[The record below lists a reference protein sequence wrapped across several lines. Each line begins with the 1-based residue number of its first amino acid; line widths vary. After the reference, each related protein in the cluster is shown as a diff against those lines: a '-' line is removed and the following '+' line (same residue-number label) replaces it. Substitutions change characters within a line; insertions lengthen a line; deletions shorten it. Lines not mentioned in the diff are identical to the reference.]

1 MSNFTKKS
9 DSVFNIGF
17 LLIDGFALM
26 SFSAV
31 VEPLR
36 AANLIAKNKL
46 YDIDYYSIDKEF
58 STSSSNAIIETTK
71 SFNDMG
77 HLDLLFVVAGL
88 GSTSFKIPKV
98 LKSLR
103 QLANQ
108 GVMLGGVSGGPVIL
122 ARAGVLKNRRF
133 TVHWEHASEMAEL
146 FPELV
151 IERTLYIKDRDRYTC
166 AGGVAPLDMMNA
178 IITEHH
184 GNNFAQKVSDWFIH
198 TEIRPSASP
207 QRSGLSERYPNA
219 TDTMVLSIEA
229 MRNHIADPLDLDQ
242 LAKIS
247 EVSVRQ
253 LNRLFKDKLG
263 LGTMEFYRQQR
274 LQTAE
279 KLIKQSSMK
288 IIDIANA
295 TGFVSAA
302 HFSSVFNK
310 QFGTTPSALR
320 KKTLKMS

>member
-1 MSNFTKKS
+1 MSKIIQKS

-46 YDIDYYSIDKEF
+46 YEIDYYSIEKTF
-58 STSSSNAIIETTK
+58 STSSSNAIIESTK
-71 SFNDMG
+71 SFNDMS
-77 HLDLLFVVAGL
+77 HLDLLFVVAGM
-88 GSTSFKIPKV
+88 GSTSFKNKKV
-98 LKSLR
+98 SKQLR
-103 QLANQ
+103 QLATHD
-108 GVMLGGVSGGPVIL
+108 VTLGGVSGGPVIL
-122 ARAGVLKNRRF
+122 ARAGVLRNRRF

-151 IERTLYIKDRDRYTC
+151 IERTLYVKDRDRYTC

-178 IITEHH
+178 LITEHH
-184 GNNFAQKVSDWFIH
+184 GNNFAQRVSDWFIH

-219 TDTMVLSIEA
+219 TQAMILAIEA

-242 LAKIS
+242 LAKLS

-253 LNRLFKDKLG
+253 LNRLFKEKMDV
-263 LGTMEFYRQQR
+263 GTMDFYRSLR
-274 LQTAE
+274 IKTAE
-279 KLIKQSSMK
+279 KLLKQSSMK
-288 IIDIANA
+288 IIDIAQA

-302 HFSSVFNK
+302 HFSSTFNK
-310 QFGTTPSALR
+310 QVGQTPSSLR
-320 KKTLKMS
+320 KKA

>member
-1 MSNFTKKS
+1 MQKNTQKR

-46 YDIDYYSIDKEF
+46 YEIDYYAIEKKF
-58 STSSSNAIIETTK
+58 STSSSGAIIESTK
-71 SFNDMG
+71 PLNQMS

-88 GSTSFKIPKV
+88 GSTSFKNTKV
-98 LKSLR
+98 TKLLK

-108 GVMLGGVSGGPVIL
+108 GITLGGVSGGPVIL

-151 IERTLYIKDRDRYTC
+151 IERTLYVKDRDRYTC

-178 IITEHH
+178 LITEHH

-207 QRSGLSERYPNA
+207 QRSGLSERYPHA
-219 TDTMVLSIEA
+219 TQAMILAIEA
-229 MRNHIADPLDLDQ
+229 MRNHIADPLDLEQ
-242 LAKIS
+242 LAKLS

-253 LNRLFKDKLG
+253 LNRLFREKMHT
-263 LGTMEFYRQQR
+263 GTMDFYRQLR

-279 KLIKQSSMK
+279 KLLKQSSMK
-288 IIDIANA
+288 IIDIAQA

-302 HFSSVFNK
+302 HFSTSFHK
-310 QFGTTPSALR
+310 QFGQTPSSLR
-320 KKTLKMS
+320 

>member
-1 MSNFTKKS
+1 MNKKINS
-9 DSVFNIGF
+9 AFNIGF

-36 AANLIAKNKL
+36 AANLIGKNKL
-46 YDIDYYSIDKEF
+46 YEIDYYSNIKDF
-58 STSSSNAIIETTK
+58 STSSSGAVIESTK
-71 SFNDMG
+71 ALNDMS

-88 GSTSFKIPKV
+88 GSTYFKDTKI
-98 LKSLR
+98 LILLR
-103 QLANQ
+103 KLAKQ
-108 GVMLGGVSGGPVIL
+108 GTTLGGVSGGPVIL
-122 ARAGVLKNRRF
+122 AQAGVLKNRRF

-151 IERTLYIKDRDRYTC
+151 IERTLYVKDRDRYTC

-184 GNNFAQKVSDWFIH
+184 GNDFAQKVSDWFIH

-219 TDTMVLSIEA
+219 TQAMILAIEA
-229 MRNHIADPLDLDQ
+229 MRNHIADPLDLEQ
-242 LAKIS
+242 LARLSEIS
-247 EVSVRQ
+247 SRQ
-253 LNRLFKDKLG
+253 LNRLFSEKLNIA
-263 LGTMEFYRQQR
+263 TMDFYRQLR

-279 KLIKQSSMK
+279 KLLKQSSMK
-288 IIDIANA
+288 MIDIAQA

-302 HFSSVFNK
+302 HFSSAFNK
-310 QFGTTPSALR
+310 QFGQTPSSLR
-320 KKTLKMS
+320 KKG

>member
-1 MSNFTKKS
+1 MTTNDKITTIA
-9 DSVFNIGF
+9 FNIGF

-36 AANLIAKNKL
+36 AANLISKSKL
-46 YDIDYYSIDKEF
+46 YEIDYYSIEKDF
-58 STSSSNAIIETTK
+58 SKSSSEAIIKSTK
-71 SFNDMG
+71 ALNDMS
-77 HLDLLFVVAGL
+77 HLDLLFVVAGT
-88 GSTSFKIPKV
+88 GSTSFKSEKISK
-98 LKSLR
+98 LLR
-103 QLANQ
+103 QLDKQ
-108 GVMLGGVSGGPVIL
+108 GVTLGGVSGGPIIL

-133 TVHWEHASEMAEL
+133 TVHWEHAAGMAEL
-146 FPELV
+146 FPELI

-184 GNNFAQKVSDWFIH
+184 GNSFAQKVSDWFIH

-219 TDTMVLSIEA
+219 TQAMILAIEA
-229 MRNHIADPLDLDQ
+229 MRNHIADPLDLEQ
-242 LAKIS
+242 LSRLS

-253 LNRLFKDKLG
+253 LNRLFREKLNI
-263 LGTMEFYRQQR
+263 GTMDFYRQLR

-279 KLIKQSSMK
+279 KLLKRSSMK
-288 IIDIANA
+288 VIDIAQA

-302 HFSSVFNK
+302 HFSTSFNK
-310 QFGTTPSALR
+310 QFGQTPTYIR
-320 KKTLKMS
+320 KNG

>member
-1 MSNFTKKS
+1 MTIKDKTTQGSYK
-9 DSVFNIGF
+9 IGF

-36 AANLIAKNKL
+36 AANLISKSNL
-46 YDIDYYSIDKEF
+46 YEIDYYSVEKNF
-58 STSSSNAIIETTK
+58 SRSSSKAIIESTK
-71 SFNDMG
+71 SLNDMS
-77 HLDLLFVVAGL
+77 HLDLLFVVAGT
-88 GSTSFKIPKV
+88 GSTSFKSTKV
-98 LKSLR
+98 SKLLR
-103 QLANQ
+103 QLDKQ
-108 GVMLGGVSGGPVIL
+108 GVTLGGVSGGPIIL

-133 TVHWEHASEMAEL
+133 TAHWEHATRMAEL

-151 IERTLYIKDRDRYTC
+151 IERALYVKDRDRYTC

-184 GNNFAQKVSDWFIH
+184 GNRFAQKVSDWFIH

-219 TDTMVLSIEA
+219 TQAMILAIEA
-229 MRNHIADPLDLDQ
+229 MRNHIADPLDLEQ
-242 LAKIS
+242 LSRLS

-253 LNRLFKDKLG
+253 LNRLFREKMDI
-263 LGTMEFYRQQR
+263 GTMDLYRQLR

-279 KLIKQSSMK
+279 KLLKRSSMK
-288 IIDIANA
+288 VIDIAQA
-295 TGFVSAA
+295 TGFVNAA
-302 HFSSVFNK
+302 HFSTAFNK
-310 QFGTTPSALR
+310 QFGQTPSSMR
-320 KKTLKMS
+320 QKS

>member
-1 MSNFTKKS
+1 MLKNTQKTNSAY
-9 DSVFNIGF
+9 NIGF

-46 YDIDYYSIDKEF
+46 YEIDYYAIEKQF
-58 STSSSNAIIETTK
+58 STSSSDAIIESTR
-71 SFNDMG
+71 SLNDMS

-88 GSTSFKIPKV
+88 GSTSFKNAKV
-98 LKSLR
+98 SKLLK
-103 QLANQ
+103 QLSNQ
-108 GVMLGGVSGGPVIL
+108 GVTLGGVSGGPVIL

-151 IERTLYIKDRDRYTC
+151 IERTLYVKDRDRYTC

-178 IITEHH
+178 LITEHH

-219 TDTMVLSIEA
+219 THSMILAIEA
-229 MRNHIADPLDLDQ
+229 MRNHIADPLDLEQ
-242 LAKIS
+242 LAILS

-253 LNRLFKDKLG
+253 LNRLFKDKMNV
-263 LGTMEFYRQQR
+263 GTMDFYRQLR
-274 LQTAE
+274 LKTSR
-279 KLIKQSSMK
+279 KLLKQSSMK
-288 IIDIANA
+288 IIDIAQA

-302 HFSSVFNK
+302 HFSSAFNK
-310 QFGTTPSALR
+310 QFGQTPSSLR
-320 KKTLKMS
+320 

>member
-1 MSNFTKKS
+1 MNKS
-9 DSVFNIGF
+9 KLPYNVGF

-36 AANLIAKNKL
+36 AANLISKNKL
-46 YDIDYYSIDKEF
+46 YEIDYYSMEKEF
-58 STSSSNAIIETTK
+58 SKSSSGAIIESTK
-71 SFNDMG
+71 VLTDMN

-88 GSTSFKIPKV
+88 GSTSFKDAKI
-98 LKSLR
+98 LKLLR
-103 QLANQ
+103 KLSKQ
-108 GVMLGGVSGGPVIL
+108 GVTLGGVSGGPVIL
-122 ARAGVLKNRRF
+122 AKAGVMQNRRF
-133 TVHWEHASEMAEL
+133 TVHWEHASEMREL

-151 IERTLYIKDRDRYTC
+151 IEKTLYVKDRDRYTC

-184 GNNFAQKVSDWFIH
+184 GNDFAQKVSDWFIH

-219 TDTMVLSIEA
+219 TQAMILAIEA
-229 MRNHIADPLDLDQ
+229 MRNHIADPLDLEQ
-242 LAKIS
+242 LARLS

-253 LNRLFKDKLG
+253 LNRLFTEKLG
-263 LGTMEFYRQQR
+263 IATMDFYRQQR
-274 LQTAE
+274 LHTSE
-279 KLIKQSSMK
+279 KLLKQSSMK
-288 IIDIANA
+288 MIDIAQA

-302 HFSSVFNK
+302 HFSSAFNK
-310 QFGTTPSALR
+310 QFGQTPSSLR
-320 KKTLKMS
+320 NKV

>member
-1 MSNFTKKS
+1 MDKNKS
-9 DSVFNIGF
+9 PFKLGF

-36 AANLIAKNKL
+36 AANLIAKNEL
-46 YDIDYYSIDKEF
+46 YEIDYYSIDEH
-58 STSSSNAIIETTK
+58 SSQSSSGAIIKSTK
-71 SFNDMG
+71 ALNNMN
-77 HLDLLFVVAGL
+77 HLDFLFVVAGL
-88 GSTSFKIPKV
+88 GSTSFKEEGVFK
-98 LKSLR
+98 LLR
-103 QLANQ
+103 KLAKQ
-108 GVMLGGVSGGPVIL
+108 GVTLGGVSGGPVIL
-122 ARAGVLKNRRF
+122 AKAGVMKNRRF
-133 TVHWEHASEMAEL
+133 TVHWEHASEMREM
-146 FPELV
+146 FPEFV

-184 GNNFAQKVSDWFIH
+184 GNNFAQRVSDWFIH

-219 TDTMVLSIEA
+219 TQTMILAIEA

-242 LAKIS
+242 LARIS

-253 LNRLFKDKLG
+253 LNRLFKEKLNVA
-263 LGTMEFYRQQR
+263 TMEFYRQQR
-274 LQTAE
+274 LHTAG
-279 KLIKQSSMK
+279 KLLKQSSMK
-288 IIDIANA
+288 MIDIAQA

-302 HFSSVFNK
+302 HFSAAFNK
-310 QFGTTPSALR
+310 QFGQTPSSLR
-320 KKTLKMS
+320 KRG

>member
-1 MSNFTKKS
+1 MTNSKNTQPS
-9 DSVFNIGF
+9 PYNIGF

-36 AANLIAKNKL
+36 AANLISKQTL
-46 YDIDYYSIDKEF
+46 YEIDYYSVEKKYAV
-58 STSSSNAIIETTK
+58 SSSQAIIESTK
-71 SFNDMG
+71 TLNELS
-77 HLDLLFVVAGL
+77 HLDLLFVVAGS
-88 GSTSFKIPKV
+88 GSTSYKSNKINKH
-98 LKSLR
+98 LK

-108 GVMLGGVSGGPVIL
+108 GIMLGGVSGGPVIL

-151 IERTLYIKDRDRYTC
+151 IERTLYVKDRDRYTC

-184 GNNFAQKVSDWFIH
+184 GNDFAQRVSDWFIH

-207 QRSGLSERYPNA
+207 QRSGLAERYPTA
-219 TDTMVLSIEA
+219 THTMILAIEA

-247 EVSVRQ
+247 EVSTRQ
-253 LNRLFKDKLG
+253 LNRLFKEKMNSR
-263 LGTMEFYRQQR
+263 TMDFYRQLR
-274 LQTAE
+274 LNTAR
-279 KLIKQSSMK
+279 KLLKQSSMK
-288 IIDIANA
+288 IIDIAQA

-302 HFSSVFNK
+302 HFSTAFNK
-310 QFGTTPSALR
+310 QFGNTPSSLR
-320 KKTLKMS
+320 